1 MGSLNDKVRK
11 ARRSATNLE
20 ASIAA
25 GETVNR
31 NAKTAGVR
39 LSMAEE
45 RVAKKVLQ
53 PRIKIDRQRT
63 AARGMAIEKVQ
74 EKKAAAKRAAAAIG
88 NAPASKKSTVKENN
102 KKTAA
107 KELARKAGTVAK
119 KAMVDPTSALSKTT
133 KSKASKSTTGEKAAE
148 AMRKR
153 TSPRGVRKY
162 EKGASEALD
171 KKYPGLY
178 KKSK

>member
-11 ARRSATNLE
+11 ARNKATSLE
-20 ASIAA
+20 TGIAA
-25 GETVNR
+25 YETVER
-31 NAKTAGVR
+31 NARTAGVR

-45 RVAKKVLQ
+45 RKAAKTLQ
-53 PRIKIDRQRT
+53 PRMKLDRQRT
-63 AARGMAIEKVQ
+63 AARAVGIEKAQ

-88 NAPASKKSTVKENN
+88 NAPASKKNTTKANAIKE
-102 KKTAA
+102 AA
-107 KELARKAGTVAK
+107 KVAK
-119 KAMVDPTSALSKTT
+119 KAMVDPTSIVSKTA
-133 KSKASKSTTGEKAAE
+133 KSKASKQLTGDKAAE

-153 TSPRGVRKY
+153 TSPKGVKEY
-162 EKGASEALD
+162 EKGAKKALE

>member
-11 ARRSATNLE
+11 ARRNATNLE

-25 GETVNR
+25 GETINR

-45 RVAKKVLQ
+45 RAAKKVLQ
-53 PRIKIDRQRT
+53 PRIKIDRERT
-63 AARGMAIEKVQ
+63 AARGMAIEKIQ

-88 NAPASKKSTVKENN
+88 NAPASKKSTAKENN

-107 KELARKAGTVAK
+107 KEIARKAANVAK
-119 KAMVDPTSALSKTT
+119 KAMVDPTSAVSKTA
-133 KSKASKSTTGEKAAE
+133 KSKASKQLTGDKAAE

-153 TSPRGVRKY
+153 TSPKGVKEY
-162 EKGASEALD
+162 EKGAKKALE

>member
-53 PRIKIDRQRT
+53 PRIKIDRSRT
-63 AARGMAIEKVQ
+63 AARAVGIEKMQ

-88 NAPASKKSTVKENN
+88 NAPADKKSKLAKQVNKDVKFMKE
-102 KKTAA
+102 KTA
-107 KELARKAGTVAK
+107 
-119 KAMVDPTSALSKTT
+119 
-133 KSKASKSTTGEKAAE
+133 KSKASKSTTGDKAAE

-178 KKSK
+178 KKNKGMK

>member
-1 MGSLNDKVRK
+1 MGSLNDKVRA
-11 ARRSATNLE
+11 ARRAATNLE
-20 ASIAA
+20 ANIAA

-45 RVAKKVLQ
+45 RAAKKVLQ
-53 PRIKIDRQRT
+53 PRIKIDRSRT
-63 AARGMAIEKVQ
+63 AARGMAIEKIQ

-88 NAPASKKSTVKENN
+88 NAPAN
-102 KKTAA
+102 KKTTA
-107 KELARKAGTVAK
+107 KANAVKTVAKAVK
-119 KAMVDPTSALSKTT
+119 KAMVDPTSAVSKTA
-133 KSKASKSTTGEKAAE
+133 KSKASKQLTGDKAAE

-153 TSPRGVRKY
+153 TSPKGVKEY
-162 EKGASEALD
+162 EKGAKKALE